1 MLVMTEVAPV
11 CVASHEDGV
20 GARTRRGA
28 WEVGASQ
35 ESRASHGDGEGLCTR
50 MGSCTRGFGPGA
62 GAFAPGRGLARGW
75 GCSHEDGPCTRMG
88 LCTTTGPRLSTVRG
102 QPGFGGAGQ
111 RRSSPAPLPRVC
123 KPRLP
128 AVTRVVS
135 SCRSPRCPQQTWRRR
150 LPPLV
155 ALNKHGHR
163 PRCPQPTW
171 RRRLTLALLQHGGA
185 SFTPSAAPLC
195 FDWPRSYLP
204 CLLIGPHAG
213 KGGEADRTWR
223 RRQQRTAGGP
233 APFTDGNGPGRAP
246 PPPPAMAG
254 NGETP
259 AACPG

>member
-1 MLVMTEVAPV
+1 MTCPSCLVTHTPPPPGCACEASTPRPPDGGAAPSVSPRRSDGGRGGIKVMLVMTEVAPV

-128 AVTRVVS
+128 AVTRVVW

-163 PRCPQPTW
+163 PPLPSTNMAAPPHPCPPPTW
-171 RRRLTLALLQHGGA
+171 RRQLHPFRRA
-185 SFTPSAAPLC
+185 SVF
-195 FDWPRSYLP
+195 
-204 CLLIGPHAG
+204 
-213 KGGEADRTWR
+213 
-223 RRQQRTAGGP
+223 
-233 APFTDGNGPGRAP
+233 
-246 PPPPAMAG
+246 
-254 NGETP
+254 
-259 AACPG
+259 